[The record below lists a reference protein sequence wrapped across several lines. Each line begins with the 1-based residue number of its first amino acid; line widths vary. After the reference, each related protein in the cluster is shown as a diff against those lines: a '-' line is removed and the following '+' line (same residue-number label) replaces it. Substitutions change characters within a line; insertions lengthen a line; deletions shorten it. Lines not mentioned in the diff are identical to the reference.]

1 MAKDMFDTEIASD
14 DSGRSV
20 TIVGALVN
28 IFLIILKGLAGVFGH
43 SQALIAD
50 AIHSISDLFTDVVV
64 LLGLRYGRRAPD
76 AEHHFGHARIETMA
90 STIVGM
96 ALIGTAIYIGKDA
109 AINIYRHTE
118 YHPKGMAVVAAAIAV
133 ALKEALY
140 HFTVHAGRRIKS
152 QLLVANAW
160 HHRSDAFSS
169 LAVLLGVTVAY
180 FKPTWHILDSYAAL
194 LVSFFIIKIGYEI
207 IIKTINEFTDAAPK
221 GEILD
226 KIKKCAMS
234 VDGVIQAH
242 DLRVRIS
249 GSRYQ
254 MEIHILVDG
263 RLSVLQGHR
272 LAKIV
277 EKRIEEEVDDV
288 GSMIVHVDPA
298 DMEA

>member
-1 MAKDMFDTEIASD
+1 MFDTEIASD

-28 IFLIILKGLAGVFGH
+28 IFLIISKGLAGVFGH

-90 STIVGM
+90 SAIVGM
-96 ALIGTAIYIGKDA
+96 ALIGTAVYIGRDA
-109 AINIYRHTE
+109 ALNIYRHTE
-118 YHPKGMAVVAAAIAV
+118 YHPKGVAVVAAAIAV

-169 LAVLLGVTVAY
+169 VAVLLGVTVAY
-180 FKPTWHILDSYAAL
+180 FKPAWHILDSYAAL

-221 GEILD
+221 GEILE

-234 VDGVIQAH
+234 VDGVVDVH
-242 DLRVRIS
+242 DLRARIS
-249 GSRYQ
+249 GSVFQ
-254 MEIHILVDG
+254 MEIHISVDG
-263 RLSVLQGHR
+263 RLTVLEGHR
-272 LAKIV
+272 IAKAA
-277 EKRIEEEVDDV
+277 EKRIVEQIEDI
-288 GSMIVHVDPA
+288 GSVIVHVDPV
-298 DMEA
+298 DMEAR

>member
-1 MAKDMFDTEIASD
+1 MFDTEMTSS
-14 DSGRSV
+14 DSGRTV
-20 TIVGALVN
+20 TLVGALVN
-28 IFLIILKGLAGVFGH
+28 IFLIISKGLAGIFGR

-64 LLGLRYGRRAPD
+64 LWGLRYGRKAPD

-90 STIVGM
+90 SAIVGV

-109 AINIYRHTE
+109 AINIYRHAE
-118 YHPKGMAVVAAAIAV
+118 YHPKGVTVIAAALAV
-133 ALKEALY
+133 AFKEVLY
-140 HFTVHAGRRIKS
+140 HYTVHVGRRIKS
-152 QLLVANAW
+152 QLLEANAW

-169 LAVLLGVTVAY
+169 VAVLLGVTGAY
-180 FKPTWHILDSYAAL
+180 LKPEWHILDSYAAL

-221 GEILD
+221 GEILNR
-226 KIKKCAMS
+226 IKQCAMS
-234 VDGVIQAH
+234 VDGVIEVH
-242 DLRVRIS
+242 DLRVRSS

-263 RLSVLQGHR
+263 RLSVFQGHR
-272 LAKIV
+272 LAKTV
-277 EKRIEEEVDDV
+277 EKCIAEEVEDV

-298 DMEA
+298 DLEA

>member
-1 MAKDMFDTEIASD
+1 MFDTEIASGG
-14 DSGRSV
+14 SGRSV

-28 IFLIILKGLAGVFGH
+28 IFLIISKGLAGVFGH

-169 LAVLLGVTVAY
+169 VAVLLGVTVAY
-180 FKPTWHILDSYAAL
+180 FKPAWHILDSYAAL

-234 VDGVIQAH
+234 VEGVVDVH
-242 DLRVRIS
+242 DLRARIS
-249 GSRYQ
+249 GSVFQ
-254 MEIHILVDG
+254 MEIHISVDG
-263 RLSVLQGHR
+263 RLTVLEGHR
-272 LAKIV
+272 IAKAA

-288 GSMIVHVDPA
+288 GSVIVHVDPVN
-298 DMEA
+298 MEA

>member
-1 MAKDMFDTEIASD
+1 MFDTEIASD

-28 IFLIILKGLAGVFGH
+28 IFLIISKGLAGVFGH

-90 STIVGM
+90 SAIVGM
-96 ALIGTAIYIGKDA
+96 ALIGTAVYIGKDA
-109 AINIYRHTE
+109 ALNIYRHTE
-118 YHPKGMAVVAAAIAV
+118 YHPKGVAVFAAAIAV

-169 LAVLLGVTVAY
+169 VAVLLGVTVAY
-180 FKPTWHILDSYAAL
+180 FKPAWHILDSYAAL

-234 VDGVIQAH
+234 VDGVVDVH
-242 DLRVRIS
+242 DLRARIS
-249 GSRYQ
+249 GSVFQ
-254 MEIHILVDG
+254 MEIHISVDG
-263 RLSVLQGHR
+263 RLTVLEGHR
-272 LAKIV
+272 IAKAA
-277 EKRIEEEVDDV
+277 EKRIGEQIEDI
-288 GSMIVHVDPA
+288 GSVIVHVDPV
-298 DMEA
+298 DMEAR

>member
-1 MAKDMFDTEIASD
+1 MFDTEIASGN
-14 DSGRSV
+14 SGRSV

-28 IFLIILKGLAGVFGH
+28 IFLIVSKGLAGVFGH

-90 STIVGM
+90 SAIVGM

-109 AINIYRHTE
+109 ALNIYRHTE
-118 YHPKGMAVVAAAIAV
+118 YHPKGVAVVAAAIAV

-140 HFTVHAGRRIKS
+140 HFTIHAGRRLKS
-152 QLLVANAW
+152 RLLVANAW

-169 LAVLLGVTVAY
+169 VAVLLGVTVAY
-180 FKPTWHILDSYAAL
+180 FKPAWNILDSYAAL

-226 KIKKCAMS
+226 KITKCAMS
-234 VDGVIQAH
+234 VDGVIEAH
-242 DLRVRIS
+242 DLRVRVS

-272 LAKIV
+272 LAKTV
-277 EKRIEEEVDDV
+277 EKRIAEEVDDV

-298 DMEA
+298 DMEGL

>member
-1 MAKDMFDTEIASD
+1 MFDMEIASD

-28 IFLIILKGLAGVFGH
+28 IFLIISKGLAGVFGH
-43 SQALIAD
+43 SHALIAD

-90 STIVGM
+90 SAIVGM
-96 ALIGTAIYIGKDA
+96 ALIGTAVYIGRDA
-109 AINIYRHTE
+109 ALNIYRHTE
-118 YHPKGMAVVAAAIAV
+118 YHPKGVAVVAAAIAV

-169 LAVLLGVTVAY
+169 VAVLLGVTVAY
-180 FKPTWHILDSYAAL
+180 FKPAWHILDSYAAL

-221 GEILD
+221 GEILE

-234 VDGVIQAH
+234 VDGVVDVH
-242 DLRVRIS
+242 DLRARIS
-249 GSRYQ
+249 GSVFQ
-254 MEIHILVDG
+254 MEIHISVDG
-263 RLSVLQGHR
+263 RLTVLEGHR
-272 LAKIV
+272 IAKAA
-277 EKRIEEEVDDV
+277 EKRIVEQIEDI
-288 GSMIVHVDPA
+288 GSVIVHVDPV
-298 DMEA
+298 DMEAR

>member
-14 DSGRSV
+14 NSGRSV

-28 IFLIILKGLAGVFGH
+28 IFLIILKGLAGFFGH

-109 AINIYRHTE
+109 ALNIYRHAE

-140 HFTVHAGRRIKS
+140 HFTVHVGRRIKS
-152 QLLVANAW
+152 RLLVANAW

-169 LAVLLGVTVAY
+169 VAVLLGVTVAY
-180 FKPTWHILDSYAAL
+180 FKPTWNILDSYAAL
-194 LVSFFIIKIGYEI
+194 LVSFFIIKVGYEI
-207 IIKTINEFTDAAPK
+207 IIQTINEFTDAAPK
-221 GEILD
+221 SEILD

-263 RLSVLQGHR
+263 RLSVLKGHR
-272 LAKIV
+272 LAKTV

-298 DMEA
+298 EMET

>member
-1 MAKDMFDTEIASD
+1 MFDTEIESGT
-14 DSGRSV
+14 SGRSV

-28 IFLIILKGLAGVFGH
+28 IFLIISKGLAGVFGH

-109 AINIYRHTE
+109 AVNIYRHSE
-118 YHPKGMAVVAAAIAV
+118 YHPKGVAVFAAAIAV

-140 HFTVHAGRRIKS
+140 HFTIHAGRRIKS

-169 LAVLLGVTVAY
+169 VAVLLGVTVAY
-180 FKPTWHILDSYAAL
+180 FKPAWHILDSYAAL

-226 KIKKCAMS
+226 KIKKYAMS
-234 VDGVIQAH
+234 VDGVVDVH
-242 DLRVRIS
+242 DLRARIS
-249 GSRYQ
+249 GSVFQ
-254 MEIHILVDG
+254 MEIHISVDG
-263 RLSVLQGHR
+263 RLTVLEGHR
-272 LAKIV
+272 IAKAA
-277 EKRIEEEVDDV
+277 EKRIAEQIEDI
-288 GSMIVHVDPA
+288 GSVIVHVDPA
-298 DMEA
+298 EMET

>member
-1 MAKDMFDTEIASD
+1 MFDTEIASG

-28 IFLIILKGLAGVFGH
+28 IFLIISKGLAGVFGN

-50 AIHSISDLFTDVVV
+50 AIHSVSDLFTDVVV

-90 STIVGM
+90 SAIVGM

-109 AINIYRHTE
+109 AVDIYRHTE
-118 YHPKGMAVVAAAIAV
+118 YHPKGVAVVAAAIAV

-169 LAVLLGVTVAY
+169 VAVLLGVTVAY
-180 FKPTWHILDSYAAL
+180 FKPTWNILDSYAAL

-207 IIKTINEFTDAAPK
+207 IIKTLNEFTDAAPK

-234 VDGVIQAH
+234 VDGVIDVH
-242 DLRVRIS
+242 DLRARIS
-249 GSRYQ
+249 GGVFQ
-254 MEIHILVDG
+254 MEIHISVDG
-263 RLSVLQGHR
+263 RLTVLEGHR
-272 LAKIV
+272 IAKAA
-277 EKRIEEEVDDV
+277 EKRIAEQVEDI
-288 GSMIVHVDPA
+288 GSVIVHVDPV

>member
-1 MAKDMFDTEIASD
+1 MFDTEIASD
-14 DSGRSV
+14 NSGRSV

-28 IFLIILKGLAGVFGH
+28 IFLIISKGLAGVFGH

-90 STIVGM
+90 SAIVGM

-109 AINIYRHTE
+109 ALNIYRHTE
-118 YHPKGMAVVAAAIAV
+118 YHPKGVAVVAAAIAV

-140 HFTVHAGRRIKS
+140 HFTIHAGRRIKS

-169 LAVLLGVTVAY
+169 VAVLLGVTVAY
-180 FKPTWHILDSYAAL
+180 FKPAWHFLDSYAAL

-226 KIKKCAMS
+226 KIKKCAVS
-234 VDGVIQAH
+234 VDGVVDVH
-242 DLRVRIS
+242 DLRARIS
-249 GSRYQ
+249 GSVFQ
-254 MEIHILVDG
+254 MEIHISVDG
-263 RLSVLQGHR
+263 RLTVFEGHR
-272 LAKIV
+272 IAKAA
-277 EKRIEEEVDDV
+277 EKRIAEQIEDI
-288 GSMIVHVDPA
+288 GSVIVHVDPA
-298 DMEA
+298 DMEAL

>member
-1 MAKDMFDTEIASD
+1 MFDTEIASD

-28 IFLIILKGLAGVFGH
+28 IFLIISKGLAGVFGH

-64 LLGLRYGRRAPD
+64 LLGLRYGGRAPD

-90 STIVGM
+90 SAIVGM
-96 ALIGTAIYIGKDA
+96 ALIGTAVYIGKDA
-109 AINIYRHTE
+109 ALNIYRHTE
-118 YHPKGMAVVAAAIAV
+118 YHPKGVAVFAAVIAV

-169 LAVLLGVTVAY
+169 VAVLLGVTVAY
-180 FKPTWHILDSYAAL
+180 FKPAWHILDSYAAL

-234 VDGVIQAH
+234 VDGVVDVH
-242 DLRVRIS
+242 DLRARIS
-249 GSRYQ
+249 GSVFQ
-254 MEIHILVDG
+254 MEIHISVDG
-263 RLSVLQGHR
+263 RLTVLEGHR
-272 LAKIV
+272 IAKAA
-277 EKRIEEEVDDV
+277 EKRIVEQIEDI
-288 GSMIVHVDPA
+288 GSVIVHVDPA
-298 DMEA
+298 EMET

>member
-1 MAKDMFDTEIASD
+1 MFDTEIASD

-28 IFLIILKGLAGVFGH
+28 IFLIISKGLAGVFGH

-90 STIVGM
+90 SAIVGM

-109 AINIYRHTE
+109 AVNIYRHTE
-118 YHPKGMAVVAAAIAV
+118 YHPKGMAVAAAAIAV

-140 HFTVHAGRRIKS
+140 HFTIHAGRRIKS

-169 LAVLLGVTVAY
+169 VAVLLGVTVAY
-180 FKPTWHILDSYAAL
+180 FKPAWHILDSYAAL

-221 GEILD
+221 GEILE

-234 VDGVIQAH
+234 VDGVVDVH
-242 DLRVRIS
+242 DLRARSS
-249 GSRYQ
+249 GSVFQ
-254 MEIHILVDG
+254 MEIHISVDG
-263 RLSVLQGHR
+263 RLTVLEGHR
-272 LAKIV
+272 IAKAA

-288 GSMIVHVDPA
+288 GSVIVHVDPVN
-298 DMEA
+298 MEA

>member
-1 MAKDMFDTEIASD
+1 MFDTETESG

-20 TIVGALVN
+20 TIVGALVS
-28 IFLIILKGLAGVFGH
+28 IFLIISKGLAGIFGQSH
-43 SQALIAD
+43 ALIAD
-50 AIHSISDLFTDVVV
+50 AIHSVSDLFTDVVV

-90 STIVGM
+90 SAIVGM
-96 ALIGTAIYIGKDA
+96 ALIGTAVYIGKDA
-109 AINIYRHTE
+109 AMNIYRHTE
-118 YHPKGMAVVAAAIAV
+118 YHPKGVTVIVAAIAV

-140 HFTVHAGRRIKS
+140 HFTVHVGRRIRS

-169 LAVLLGVTVAY
+169 VAVLLGVTVAY
-180 FKPTWHILDSYAAL
+180 VKPVWHILDSYAAL
-194 LVSFFIIKIGYEI
+194 LVSFFIIKVGYEI
-207 IIKTINEFTDAAPK
+207 IIKTINEFTDAAPR

-277 EKRIEEEVDDV
+277 EKRIAEEVDDV
-288 GSMIVHVDPA
+288 GSVIVHVDPA
-298 DMEA
+298 ETEER

>member
-109 AINIYRHTE
+109 ALNIYRHAE

-140 HFTVHAGRRIKS
+140 HFTVHEGRRIKS
-152 QLLVANAW
+152 RLLVANAW

-169 LAVLLGVTVAY
+169 VAVLLGVTVAY

>member
-140 HFTVHAGRRIKS
+140 HFTVHEGRRIKS
-152 QLLVANAW
+152 RLLVANAW

-169 LAVLLGVTVAY
+169 VAVLLGVTVAY

>member
-109 AINIYRHTE
+109 ALNIYRHAE

-140 HFTVHAGRRIKS
+140 HFTVHVGRRIKS
-152 QLLVANAW
+152 RLLVANAW

-169 LAVLLGVTVAY
+169 VAVLLGVTVAY
-180 FKPTWHILDSYAAL
+180 FKPTWNILDSYAAL
-194 LVSFFIIKIGYEI
+194 LVSFFIIKVGYEI
-207 IIKTINEFTDAAPK
+207 IIQTINEFTDAAPK
-221 GEILD
+221 SEILD

-263 RLSVLQGHR
+263 RLSVLKGHR
-272 LAKIV
+272 LAKTV

-298 DMEA
+298 EMET

>member
-1 MAKDMFDTEIASD
+1 MFDTEIASG

-28 IFLIILKGLAGVFGH
+28 IFLIISKGLAGVFGN

-90 STIVGM
+90 SAIVGM

-109 AINIYRHTE
+109 AYNIYRHTE
-118 YHPKGMAVVAAAIAV
+118 YHPKGVAVVAAAIAV

-169 LAVLLGVTVAY
+169 VAVLLGVTVAY
-180 FKPTWHILDSYAAL
+180 FKPTWNILDSYAAL

-207 IIKTINEFTDAAPK
+207 IIKTLNEFTDVAPK

-234 VDGVIQAH
+234 VDGVIDVH
-242 DLRVRIS
+242 DLRARIS
-249 GSRYQ
+249 GGVFQ
-254 MEIHILVDG
+254 MEIHISVDG
-263 RLSVLQGHR
+263 RLTVLEGHR
-272 LAKIV
+272 IAKAA
-277 EKRIEEEVDDV
+277 EKRIAEQVEDI
-288 GSMIVHVDPA
+288 GSVIVHVDPV

>member
-1 MAKDMFDTEIASD
+1 MFDTEIATGN
-14 DSGRSV
+14 SGRSV

-64 LLGLRYGRRAPD
+64 LLGLRYGRRGPD

-90 STIVGM
+90 SAIVGV
-96 ALIGTAIYIGKDA
+96 ALIGTAFYIGKEA
-109 AINIYRHTE
+109 ALNIYRHTE
-118 YHPKGMAVVAAAIAV
+118 YHPKGVAVVAAAIAV

-140 HFTVHAGRRIKS
+140 HFTVHVGRRIKS

-169 LAVLLGVTVAY
+169 VAVLLGVTVAY
-180 FKPTWHILDSYAAL
+180 FKPAWHILDSYAAL
-194 LVSFFIIKIGYEI
+194 LVAFFIIKVGYEI
-207 IIKTINEFTDAAPK
+207 IIKTINEFTDAAPR

-234 VDGVIQAH
+234 VEGVVDVH
-242 DLRVRIS
+242 DLRARIS
-249 GSRYQ
+249 GSAFQ
-254 MEIHILVDG
+254 MEIHISVDG
-263 RLSVLQGHR
+263 RLTVLEGHR
-272 LAKIV
+272 IAKAA

-288 GSMIVHVDPA
+288 GSVIVHVDPA
-298 DMEA
+298 EMEA

>member
-1 MAKDMFDTEIASD
+1 MFDTEIASG

-28 IFLIILKGLAGVFGH
+28 IFLIISKGLAGVFGN

-50 AIHSISDLFTDVVV
+50 AIHSVSDLFTDVVV

-90 STIVGM
+90 SAIVGM

-109 AINIYRHTE
+109 AYNIYRHTE
-118 YHPKGMAVVAAAIAV
+118 YHPKGVAVVAAAIAV

-169 LAVLLGVTVAY
+169 VAVLLGVTVAY
-180 FKPTWHILDSYAAL
+180 FKPTWNILDSYAAL

-207 IIKTINEFTDAAPK
+207 IIKTLNEFTDAAPK

-234 VDGVIQAH
+234 VDGVIDVH
-242 DLRVRIS
+242 DLRARIS
-249 GSRYQ
+249 GGVFQ
-254 MEIHILVDG
+254 MEIHISVDG
-263 RLSVLQGHR
+263 RLTVLEGHR
-272 LAKIV
+272 IAKAA
-277 EKRIEEEVDDV
+277 EKRIAEQIEDI
-288 GSMIVHVDPA
+288 GSVIVHVDPV

>member
-1 MAKDMFDTEIASD
+1 MFDTEIATGN
-14 DSGRSV
+14 SGRSV

-28 IFLIILKGLAGVFGH
+28 IFLIILKGMAGVFGN

-64 LLGLRYGRRAPD
+64 LLGLRYGRRGPD

-118 YHPKGMAVVAAAIAV
+118 YHPKGMAVAAAAIAV

-169 LAVLLGVTVAY
+169 VAVLLGVTVAY

-207 IIKTINEFTDAAPK
+207 IIKTINEFTDAAPR

-272 LAKIV
+272 LAKTV

-298 DMEA
+298 EMEA

>member
-1 MAKDMFDTEIASD
+1 MFDTEIASD

-28 IFLIILKGLAGVFGH
+28 IFLIIFKGLAGVFGH

-109 AINIYRHTE
+109 ALNIYRHAE

-169 LAVLLGVTVAY
+169 VAVLLGVTVAY

>member
-1 MAKDMFDTEIASD
+1 MFDTEIASD

-28 IFLIILKGLAGVFGH
+28 IFLIISKGLAGVFGH

-90 STIVGM
+90 SAIVGM
-96 ALIGTAIYIGKDA
+96 ALIGTAVYIGRDA
-109 AINIYRHTE
+109 ALNIYRHTE
-118 YHPKGMAVVAAAIAV
+118 YHPKGVAVVAAAIAV

-169 LAVLLGVTVAY
+169 VAVLLGVTVAY

-234 VDGVIQAH
+234 VEGVVDVH
-242 DLRVRIS
+242 DLRARIS
-249 GSRYQ
+249 GSVFQ
-254 MEIHILVDG
+254 MEIHISVDG
-263 RLSVLQGHR
+263 RLTVLEGHR
-272 LAKIV
+272 IAKAA
-277 EKRIEEEVDDV
+277 EKRIVEQIEDI
-288 GSMIVHVDPA
+288 GSVIVHVDPV
-298 DMEA
+298 DMEAR

>member
-1 MAKDMFDTEIASD
+1 MFDTEIASGT
-14 DSGRSV
+14 SGRSV

-28 IFLIILKGLAGVFGH
+28 IFLIISKVLAGVFGH

-90 STIVGM
+90 SAIVGM

-109 AINIYRHTE
+109 AFNIYRHTE
-118 YHPKGMAVVAAAIAV
+118 YHPKGVAVVAAAIAV

-140 HFTVHAGRRIKS
+140 HFTVHVGRRIKS
-152 QLLVANAW
+152 RLLVANAW

-169 LAVLLGVTVAY
+169 VAVLLGVTVAY
-180 FKPTWHILDSYAAL
+180 FKPTWNILDSYAAL

-207 IIKTINEFTDAAPK
+207 IIKTLNEFTDVAPK
-221 GEILD
+221 GEIFD

-234 VDGVIQAH
+234 VDGVIDVH
-242 DLRVRIS
+242 DLRARIS
-249 GSRYQ
+249 GSVFQ
-254 MEIHILVDG
+254 MEIHISVDG
-263 RLSVLQGHR
+263 RLTVLEGHR
-272 LAKIV
+272 IAKAA
-277 EKRIEEEVDDV
+277 EKRIAEQVEDI
-288 GSMIVHVDPA
+288 GSVIVHVDPV

>member
-1 MAKDMFDTEIASD
+1 MFDTEIASD
-14 DSGRSV
+14 GSGRSV

-64 LLGLRYGRRAPD
+64 LLGLRYGRRGPD

-90 STIVGM
+90 SAIVGM
-96 ALIGTAIYIGKDA
+96 ALIGTAIYIGRDA
-109 AINIYRHTE
+109 ALNIYRHTE
-118 YHPKGMAVVAAAIAV
+118 YHPKGVAVVAAAIAV

-169 LAVLLGVTVAY
+169 VAVLLGVTVAY
-180 FKPTWHILDSYAAL
+180 FKPTWHILDSYTAL

-207 IIKTINEFTDAAPK
+207 IIKTINEFTDVAPK

-226 KIKKCAMS
+226 KIKKCVMS
-234 VDGVIQAH
+234 VDGVIQTH

-277 EKRIEEEVDDV
+277 EKRIAEELDDV

-298 DMEA
+298 EMEA

>member
-1 MAKDMFDTEIASD
+1 MFDMEIASD

-28 IFLIILKGLAGVFGH
+28 IFLIISKGLAGVFGH

-90 STIVGM
+90 SAIVGM
-96 ALIGTAIYIGKDA
+96 ALIGTAVYIGRDA
-109 AINIYRHTE
+109 ALNIYRHTE
-118 YHPKGMAVVAAAIAV
+118 YHPKGVAVVAAAIAV

-169 LAVLLGVTVAY
+169 VAVLLGVTVAY
-180 FKPTWHILDSYAAL
+180 FKPAWHILDSYAAL

-234 VDGVIQAH
+234 VEGVVDVH
-242 DLRVRIS
+242 DLRARIS
-249 GSRYQ
+249 GSVFQ
-254 MEIHILVDG
+254 MEIHISVDG
-263 RLSVLQGHR
+263 RLTVLEGHR
-272 LAKIV
+272 IAKAA
-277 EKRIEEEVDDV
+277 EKRIVEQIEDI
-288 GSMIVHVDPA
+288 GSVIVHVDPV
-298 DMEA
+298 DMEAR

>member
-1 MAKDMFDTEIASD
+1 MFDTEIASG

-28 IFLIILKGLAGVFGH
+28 IFLIISKGLAGVFGN

-50 AIHSISDLFTDVVV
+50 AIHSVSDLFTDVVV

-90 STIVGM
+90 SAIVGM

-109 AINIYRHTE
+109 AYNIYRHTE
-118 YHPKGMAVVAAAIAV
+118 YHPKGVAVVAAAIAV

-169 LAVLLGVTVAY
+169 VAVLLGVTVAY
-180 FKPTWHILDSYAAL
+180 FKPTWNILDSYAAL

-207 IIKTINEFTDAAPK
+207 IIKTLNEFTDVAPK

-234 VDGVIQAH
+234 VDGVIDVH
-242 DLRVRIS
+242 DLRARIS
-249 GSRYQ
+249 GGVFQ
-254 MEIHILVDG
+254 MEIHISVDG
-263 RLSVLQGHR
+263 RLTVLEGHR
-272 LAKIV
+272 IAKAA
-277 EKRIEEEVDDV
+277 EKRIAEQIEDI
-288 GSMIVHVDPA
+288 GSVIVHVDPV

>member
-1 MAKDMFDTEIASD
+1 MFDTEIASD

-109 AINIYRHTE
+109 ALNIYRHAE

-140 HFTVHAGRRIKS
+140 HFTVHVGRRIKS
-152 QLLVANAW
+152 RLLVANAW

-169 LAVLLGVTVAY
+169 VAVLLGVTVAY
-180 FKPTWHILDSYAAL
+180 FKPTWNILDSYAAL
-194 LVSFFIIKIGYEI
+194 LVSFFIIKVGYEI
-207 IIKTINEFTDAAPK
+207 IIQTINEFTDAAPK
-221 GEILD
+221 SEILD

-263 RLSVLQGHR
+263 RLSVLKGHR
-272 LAKIV
+272 LAKTV

-298 DMEA
+298 EMET

>member
-1 MAKDMFDTEIASD
+1 MFDTEIASD
-14 DSGRSV
+14 NSGRSV

-28 IFLIILKGLAGVFGH
+28 IFLIILKGLAGFFGH

-109 AINIYRHTE
+109 ALNIYRHAE

-140 HFTVHAGRRIKS
+140 HFTVHVGRRIKS
-152 QLLVANAW
+152 RLLVANAW

-169 LAVLLGVTVAY
+169 VAVLLGVTVAY
-180 FKPTWHILDSYAAL
+180 FKPTWNILDSYAAL
-194 LVSFFIIKIGYEI
+194 LVSFFIIKVGYEI
-207 IIKTINEFTDAAPK
+207 IIQTINEFTDAAPK
-221 GEILD
+221 SEILD

-263 RLSVLQGHR
+263 RLSVLKGHR
-272 LAKIV
+272 LAKTV

-298 DMEA
+298 EMET

>member
-1 MAKDMFDTEIASD
+1 MFDTEIASD

-28 IFLIILKGLAGVFGH
+28 IFLIISKGLAGVFGH

-96 ALIGTAIYIGKDA
+96 ALIGTAVYIGKDA
-109 AINIYRHTE
+109 ALNIYQHTE
-118 YHPKGMAVVAAAIAV
+118 YHPKGVAVFAAAIAV

-169 LAVLLGVTVAY
+169 VAVLLGVTVAY
-180 FKPTWHILDSYAAL
+180 FKPAWHILDSYAAL

-234 VDGVIQAH
+234 VDGVVDVH
-242 DLRVRIS
+242 DLRARIS
-249 GSRYQ
+249 GSVFQ
-254 MEIHILVDG
+254 MEIHISVDG
-263 RLSVLQGHR
+263 RLTVLEGHR
-272 LAKIV
+272 IAKAA
-277 EKRIEEEVDDV
+277 EKRIAEQIEDI
-288 GSMIVHVDPA
+288 GSVIVHVDPV
-298 DMEA
+298 DMEAR